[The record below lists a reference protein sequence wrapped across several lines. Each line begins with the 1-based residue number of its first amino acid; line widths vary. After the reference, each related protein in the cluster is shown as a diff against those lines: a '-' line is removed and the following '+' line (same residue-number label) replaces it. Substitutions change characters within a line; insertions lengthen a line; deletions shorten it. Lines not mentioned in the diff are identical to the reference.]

1 MSSRWPVFNSL
12 VTSVFLPGY
21 PFLMAVDHAFPEYFQ
36 KMVSLNMAIGLRMIR
51 REEDGKIMA
60 NLYLLGGN
68 LSNRAS
74 VSLSLTENNGNVEDI
89 QYSVIHQNGIEY
101 V

>member
-1 MSSRWPVFNSL
+1 
-12 VTSVFLPGY
+12 
-21 PFLMAVDHAFPEYFQ
+21 
-36 KMVSLNMAIGLRMIR
+36 MVSLNMAIGLRMIR

>member
-1 MSSRWPVFNSL
+1 
-12 VTSVFLPGY
+12 
-21 PFLMAVDHAFPEYFQ
+21 
-36 KMVSLNMAIGLRMIR
+36 MAIGLRMIR

>member
-1 MSSRWPVFNSL
+1 MHCAQCSFRGS
-12 VTSVFLPGY
+12 
-21 PFLMAVDHAFPEYFQ
+21 FPEYFQ